1 MAAYLI
7 GQINVKDNELWGQY
21 VTGVQESLAPFAA
34 KTIFRGEL
42 IAVLAGNQDK
52 DLVVV
57 LEFSDQSI
65 LNDWFH
71 SESYQA
77 LIPLRDKA
85 ADVVISTYKP

>member
-7 GQINVKDNELWGQY
+7 GQISVKDEELWRQY
-21 VTGVQESLAPFAA
+21 VTGVQDSLLPFAA

-42 IAVLAGNQDK
+42 VAVLAGSQDK

-71 SESYQA
+71 SENYQA

-85 ADVVISTYKP
+85 ADVVISTYKT

>member
-7 GQINVKDNELWGQY
+7 GQISVKDEELWRQY
-21 VTGVQESLAPFAA
+21 VTGVQDSLLPFAA

-42 IAVLAGNQDK
+42 VAVLAGSQDK
-52 DLVVV
+52 NLVVV
-57 LEFSDQSI
+57 LEFSDQLI

-71 SESYQA
+71 SENYQA

-85 ADVVISTYKP
+85 ADVVISTYKT

>member
-7 GQINVKDNELWGQY
+7 GQINVKDAELWRQY
-21 VTGVQESLAPFAA
+21 VSGVQESLGPFAA
-34 KTIFRGEL
+34 KIIFRGEL
-42 IAVLAGNQDK
+42 IAVLAGSQDK

-85 ADVVISTYKP
+85 ADVVISTYKT